1 MGSKERFYVDIQ
13 SLSNGVTG
21 SCHLCV
27 VKFPD
32 GKITRFIVD
41 CGLFQGQN
49 EEQDYNKS
57 FPFKEDSIEFALI
70 THNHVDHIGRLP
82 LLVKNGFQG
91 NIYTTVDTST
101 LMPLAL
107 MDSCKVLKD
116 VSKRNGTA
124 PLYQDTHVQQT
135 LAKVIGTPYRTSIS
149 ITENVQATFFRNGHL
164 LGAALILVDISFPEF
179 QSIHLLFTGDYNNKN
194 YFFDVDSLP
203 EEVFELPI
211 TIIQESTYGT
221 MDSTEICPCFE
232 ENLLA
237 NVNKGGTAVV
247 PVFSLGRSQEILYI
261 LKKMQDNGKLD
272 ENIPI
277 YFDGKLARRYTY
289 LYLNRQLEIREDM
302 LDFLPKNMGFVD
314 GDMRATILQ
323 DINPKIIVTTSGMGS
338 YGPAQVYIPTFIKHK
353 NCLIH
358 FTGYTA
364 EGTLGNRL
372 ATTPVG
378 EVVKIGGLL
387 VEKQAKVC
395 YTTEF
400 SAHAKADEMI
410 HFLQQFHHINMI
422 IVNHGEPSTK
432 DAFAKRL
439 LKEVDSKEIGIA
451 TREYFFRV
459 SPYHLLKTLP
469 TKFE

>member
-32 GKITRFIVD
+32 GKVTRFIVD

-91 NIYTTVDTST
+91 NIYTTVDTSV
-101 LMPLAL
+101 LLPLAL
-107 MDSCKVLKD
+107 MDSCKVLKE
-116 VSKRNGTA
+116 VSKKNGTA

-135 LAKVIGTPYRTSIS
+135 LAKVIGIPYNTSVS

-164 LGAALILVDISFPEF
+164 LGAALILIDISFPEF
-179 QSIHLLFTGDYNNKN
+179 DSIHLLFTGDYNNKN
-194 YFFDVDSLP
+194 YFFDVTPLP
-203 EEVFELPI
+203 EEVFDLPI

-221 MDSTEICPCFE
+221 MDSTEIHPCFE
-232 ENLLA
+232 ENLLV
-237 NVNKGGTAVV
+237 NINKGGTAVI

-261 LKKMQDNGKLD
+261 LKKMQDRQKLD
-272 ENIPI
+272 VNVPI

-289 LYLNRQLEIREDM
+289 LYLNRQLEIKEDM
-302 LDFLPKNMGFVD
+302 LDFLPKNMEFVD
-314 GDMRATILQ
+314 GDMRATILK
-323 DINPKIIVTTSGMGS
+323 DIHSKIIVTTSGMGS
-338 YGPAQVYIPTFIKHK
+338 YGPAQIYIPTFIKHP

-364 EGTLGNRL
+364 EGTLG
-372 ATTPVG
+372 TTPVG
-378 EVVKIGGLL
+378 KGLM
-387 VEKQAKVC
+387 VENQAKVC

-439 LKEVDSKEIGIA
+439 LKVVASKEIGIA
-451 TREYFFRV
+451 TREYFFRI

>member
-1 MGSKERFYVDIQ
+1 
-13 SLSNGVTG
+13 
-21 SCHLCV
+21 
-27 VKFPD
+27 
-32 GKITRFIVD
+32 
-41 CGLFQGQN
+41 
-49 EEQDYNKS
+49 
-57 FPFKEDSIEFALI
+57 
-70 THNHVDHIGRLP
+70 
-82 LLVKNGFQG
+82 
-91 NIYTTVDTST
+91 
-101 LMPLAL
+101 
-107 MDSCKVLKD
+107 
-116 VSKRNGTA
+116 
-124 PLYQDTHVQQT
+124 
-135 LAKVIGTPYRTSIS
+135 
-149 ITENVQATFFRNGHL
+149 
-164 LGAALILVDISFPEF
+164 
-179 QSIHLLFTGDYNNKN
+179 
-194 YFFDVDSLP
+194 
-203 EEVFELPI
+203 
-211 TIIQESTYGT
+211 
-221 MDSTEICPCFE
+221 
-232 ENLLA
+232 
-237 NVNKGGTAVV
+237 
-247 PVFSLGRSQEILYI
+247 
-261 LKKMQDNGKLD
+261 
-272 ENIPI
+272 
-277 YFDGKLARRYTY
+277 
-289 LYLNRQLEIREDM
+289 M

-338 YGPAQVYIPTFIKHK
+338 YGPAQVYIPTFIKHP

>member
-32 GKITRFIVD
+32 GKVTRFIVD

-91 NIYTTVDTST
+91 NIYTTVDTSI
-101 LMPLAL
+101 LLPLAL

-124 PLYQDTHVQQT
+124 PLYQDIHVQQT
-135 LAKVIGTPYRTSIS
+135 LSKVIGTPYNTSVS

-164 LGAALILVDISFPEF
+164 LGAALILIDISFPEF
-179 QSIHLLFTGDYNNKN
+179 DSIHLLFTGDYNNNN
-194 YFFDVDSLP
+194 YFFDVDPLP

-221 MDSTEICPCFE
+221 MDSTEIRPCFE

-237 NVNKGGTAVV
+237 NINKGGT
-247 PVFSLGRSQEILYI
+247 VFSLGRSQEILYI
-261 LKKMQDNGKLD
+261 LKKMQDSGKLD
-272 ENIPI
+272 VNVPI

-302 LDFLPKNMGFVD
+302 LDFLPKNMEFVD

-323 DINPKIIVTTSGMGS
+323 D
-338 YGPAQVYIPTFIKHK
+338 PTFIEHQ

-439 LKEVDSKEIGIA
+439 LKEIDAKEIGIA
-451 TREYFFRV
+451 TREYFFRI